1 MELPRLEPIWQR
13 YRDQGL
19 VVAAVEANRDREHA
33 EAFLAD
39 NPLTYHLLENGEG
52 DAEVVRR
59 VFGVRA
65 FPTTLL
71 ADRQGRVL
79 FYHLGFEPGD
89 EERLEQEVRQL
100 LDLPPAG

>member
-1 MELPRLEPIWQR
+1 VELPRLEPIWQR

-19 VVAAVEANRDREHA
+19 VIAAVEANRDRERA

-39 NPLTYHLLENGEG
+39 NPLSYYLLENGDGAE
-52 DAEVVRR
+52 EVVRR
-59 VFGVRA
+59 LFQVRA
-65 FPTTLL
+65 FPTTLI

-89 EERLEQEVRQL
+89 EERLEQEVLRL
-100 LDLPPAG
+100 LALPGPG